1 MGHIINF
8 SRPELFLIG
17 IIAGQIKKKKTEFLT
32 NLKKYIPGKNRIP
45 GSCSN
50 TFLLEVYHGLVNLKL
65 IKELDNEEVI
75 LSKKGNFFYSYLTEK
90 AQLFNYRIDDVLNDI
105 LHYYNKSI
113 FDTGPGIISKGEL
126 LILEQMILISNPIIN
141 FIMNILQ
148 GLILE
153 KDHKEFSSKEIFTYA
168 IENHREFVKM
178 FLIKKN
184 AREKSELTYNDI
196 KSVIYDDIKNQM
208 KNSKL
213 IKGDYG
219 PAKFPDDNW
228 RYLKL

>member
-1 MGHIINF
+1 MEHIINF

-17 IIAGQIKKKKTEFLT
+17 IIIGHIKKKNEFLT
-32 NLKKYIPGKNRIP
+32 DLKKYIPGKNRIP

-50 TFLLEVYHGLVNLKL
+50 KFLLDVYRGLVSLKL
-65 IKELDNEEVI
+65 IKELDTGEVI
-75 LSKKGNFFYSYLTEK
+75 LSKNGNFFYNYLNEK
-90 AQLFNYRIDDVLNDI
+90 AQLFNYGINDVLNDI

-113 FDTGPGIISKGEL
+113 FDTGPGIVSKGEL

-141 FIMNILQ
+141 FLTNILQ
-148 GLILE
+148 RLILK
-153 KDHKEFSSKEIFTYA
+153 KDHTEFSSKEIFSFA
-168 IENHREFVKM
+168 IENHTEFVKM

-184 AREKSELTYNDI
+184 AREKYELTYNDI

-208 KNSKL
+208 RNSKL
-213 IKGDYG
+213 IKGDYRLD
-219 PAKFPDDNW
+219 KFPDDKW